1 MQTTPQRQKN
11 LDWLSRN
18 AFTRRLMTWAVAAW
32 TWVSSSVQQ
41 LLAYLK
47 AQWKKHVAWYK
58 RSPWYLKV
66 LIVIGDII
74 VCFFAY
80 LIVVDLNLFW
90 LFGKSPGLM
99 SIHNPKQS
107 FATEVYSADGQL
119 IGKYFRENR
128 TPVNY
133 DEISPIV
140 IQALV
145 CTEDERFYKHF
156 GIDVEA
162 LFAAAKD
169 MTQGRSRGAST
180 ITQQLVK
187 NMFKTRSE
195 YSTGLIGKIPG
206 LRLIIS
212 KTKEWVTAIK
222 IELFYSKKEILTM
235 YLNTVDFGSNAYGI
249 KTACKTYFSTTPDK
263 LTIEEAATLVGL
275 LKATTTYNPRINP
288 VNSKK
293 RRNIVLDN
301 LYTHGFL
308 TKAECDSLKRRPI
321 VLKYSVETYSDGQ
334 ARYFREAVV
343 AYLQSFCAQN
353 NLDLYSDGLKI
364 YTTLDTR
371 MQKYAEEAVLKQ
383 MRRVQQQF
391 ENHWGK
397 TNPWQDEKHQE
408 IPGFIEA
415 IAKKTPVYKY
425 LARRYADHPDSI
437 NYFLN
442 KPHKVMV
449 FDYANGSKE
458 MTLSTMDSIRYMVR
472 FMHCG
477 FLAMEPQNG
486 NIKAW
491 VGDINYQFWQYDKVL
506 SKRQPG
512 STFKLFVYSEA
523 FNRGLGPCDY
533 RVDQPISW
541 DLGPFGDTTVWQPG
555 NASGFFSGTE
565 MTLKYAFAR
574 SVNSIAVQVAKETG
588 IRNIIRT
595 AHAMGIKSPLEE
607 TPSVSLGSSD
617 VSLLE
622 LVNSY
627 CTVINE
633 GMMQDPVL
641 VTRIEDSEG
650 NVIYQH
656 KPEVKQALP
665 YETAFLMTQMLL
677 GGMTEPGATT
687 QNLWSW
693 DLFKYN
699 TDFGGKTGT
708 SSNHSDAWFVGVT
721 PNLVGGAWV
730 GGEYRSIHFR
740 TGSLGE
746 GSRTALPV
754 FGYFMEKVLADESL
768 TRYRAKFPS
777 PRKPI
782 SKPYKCQTPYPKR
795 DSTSLKGTNADST
808 GSSSSDA
815 VDPLSETGNNDDF

>member
-1 MQTTPQRQKN
+1 MQATPQKN
-11 LDWLSRN
+11 KILDWLSN
-18 AFTRRLMTWAVAAW
+18 HTFTRRLMTWGLTTW
-32 TWVSSSVQQ
+32 TWAKPYLQQ
-41 LLAYLK
+41 LWAYLK
-47 AQWKKHVAWYK
+47 VQWKKHVAWYK
-58 RSPWYLKV
+58 RSPWYKKV
-66 LIVIGDII
+66 LIIIGDLF

-80 LIVVDLNLFW
+80 LIMVDLNFFW

-99 SIHNPKQS
+99 SINNPNQA
-107 FATEVYSADGQL
+107 FTTEVYSADGKL

-128 TPVNY
+128 TPVKY
-133 DEISPIV
+133 EEIDPIV

-156 GIDVEA
+156 GIDVQA

-187 NMFKTRSE
+187 NMFKTRSD

-206 LRLIIS
+206 FRLLIS
-212 KTKEWVTAIK
+212 KTKEWVTSIK

-249 KTACKTYFSTTPDK
+249 KTACKTYFRTTPDK
-263 LTIEEAATLVGL
+263 LTIEQAATLVGL

-293 RRNIVLDN
+293 RRNVVLEN
-301 LYTHGFL
+301 LYIHGYL
-308 TKAECDSLKRRPI
+308 TRTETDSLKKRPI
-321 VLKYSVETYSDGQ
+321 VLDYSVETYSDGN
-334 ARYFREAVV
+334 ALYFREAVV
-343 AYLQSFCAQN
+343 EYLESFCEQN
-353 NLDLYSDGLKI
+353 DLDLYSDGLKI

-371 MQKYAEEAVLKQ
+371 LQQYAEESVVKQ

-391 ENHWGK
+391 DDHWGK
-397 TNPWQDEKHQE
+397 TNPWQDELHQE
-408 IPGFIEA
+408 IPGFIEG
-415 IAKKTPVYKY
+415 IAKKTPYYKY
-425 LARRYADHPDSI
+425 LKKKYPDNADSI
-437 NYFLN
+437 DYYLN
-442 KPHKVMV
+442 KPHKVTV
-449 FDYANGSKE
+449 FDYKKGSKE
-458 MTLSTMDSIRYMVR
+458 VSLSTMDSIRYMVR

-486 NIKAW
+486 YIKAW
-491 VGDINYQFWQYDKVL
+491 VGDIDYKFWQYDKVM

-523 FNRGLGPCDY
+523 FNKGLGPCDY
-533 RVDQPISW
+533 RIDQPISW
-541 DLGPFGDTTVWQPG
+541 DLGPYGDTTVWEPG
-555 NASGFFSGTE
+555 NAAGFFSGAE

-574 SVNSIAVQVAKETG
+574 SINSVAVQVAKETG

-595 AHAMGIKSPLEE
+595 AHAMGIKSELDE

-633 GMMQDPVL
+633 GMMQEPVL

-650 NVIYQH
+650 NIIYQH

-677 GGMTEPGATT
+677 AGLTEPGGTT

-693 DLFKYN
+693 DLFKYG

-746 GSRTALPV
+746 GSKTALPV
-754 FGYFMEKVLADESL
+754 FGYFMEKVLADAKLS
-768 TRYRAKFPS
+768 RYRAKFPS

-782 SKPYKCQTPYPKR
+782 SKPYACQTPYPKK
-795 DSTSLKGTNADST
+795 DSSELMNEADST
-808 GSSSSDA
+808 VSITFG
-815 VDPLSETGNNDDF
+815 PETPISESEKEVTF